1 MFEQIKA
8 ARSFIDL
15 LNIEIIKAL
24 YKVLLKMLTW
34 VYLEFIKR

>member
-15 LNIEIIKAL
+15 LNIETIKAL
-24 YKVLLKMLTW
+24 YKVLLKML
-34 VYLEFIKR
+34 I